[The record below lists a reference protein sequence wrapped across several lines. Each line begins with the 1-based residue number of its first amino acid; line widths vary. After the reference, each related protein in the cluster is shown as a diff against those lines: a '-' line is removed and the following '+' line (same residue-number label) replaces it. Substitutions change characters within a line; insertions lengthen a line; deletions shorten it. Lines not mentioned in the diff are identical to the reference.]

1 MPNFNKIITF
11 KNIGLILCNF
21 IFIWLL
27 FIIIDFYIYKSDRI
41 NIELESRSKLETLID
56 ITKYDFS
63 EAIVSV
69 NPQMIYDDKMQV
81 LSGISNKY
89 TLFCNE
95 NGYFAK
101 YFSDRFGFNNLDEEW
116 DKEIDFILLGDSF
129 VHGSCVNP
137 SKNFIGNLKKLS
149 SKNILN
155 LGMGANGPL
164 MNYATLKEY
173 FHEATPKNVIWFYE
187 ERSDIDDLRLELNKK
202 ILINYFKETSYK
214 QNLSKRV
221 SETDAFIYN
230 KLNKELEMYDKN
242 SLGTF
247 SLIGN
252 VYKDNQIEKI
262 IPKILTLKNLRNYF
276 RKKKSNKIYVNN
288 EQREKNL
295 TIMLDIIKRAKNFT
309 YMNNASFYFVYL
321 PDPNRFSYNKYDNTE
336 YFQIKDFLKKN
347 EINLIDLMDDYNN
360 LKDPKKVLPFGMPWH
375 FSEFGYYFFSKK
387 IFEKIMILNK

>member
-1 MPNFNKIITF
+1 
-11 KNIGLILCNF
+11 
-21 IFIWLL
+21 
-27 FIIIDFYIYKSDRI
+27 
-41 NIELESRSKLETLID
+41 
-56 ITKYDFS
+56 
-63 EAIVSV
+63 
-69 NPQMIYDDKMQV
+69 
-81 LSGISNKY
+81 
-89 TLFCNE
+89 
-95 NGYFAK
+95 
-101 YFSDRFGFNNLDEEW
+101 
-116 DKEIDFILLGDSF
+116 
-129 VHGSCVNP
+129 
-137 SKNFIGNLKKLS
+137 
-149 SKNILN
+149 
-155 LGMGANGPL
+155 
-164 MNYATLKEY
+164 
-173 FHEATPKNVIWFYE
+173 
-187 ERSDIDDLRLELNKK
+187 
-202 ILINYFKETSYK
+202 
-214 QNLSKRV
+214 
-221 SETDAFIYN
+221 
-230 KLNKELEMYDKN
+230 MYDKN

-375 FSEFGYYFFSKK
+375 FSEFGYYFFFQKNLRENNDFK
-387 IFEKIMILNK
+387 QVI